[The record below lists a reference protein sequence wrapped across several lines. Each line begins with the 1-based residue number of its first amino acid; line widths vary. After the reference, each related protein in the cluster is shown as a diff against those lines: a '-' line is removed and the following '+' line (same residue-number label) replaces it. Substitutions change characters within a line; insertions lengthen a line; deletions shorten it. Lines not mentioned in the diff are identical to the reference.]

1 MQHVLTSFFTIFH
14 LSPCFFNNS
23 FNLVSNLA
31 QKTSE
36 GQGKKTKEKKMG
48 QPVPKGTTQPKW
60 RRKRKGKKEREKI
73 FACQT
78 IFRHTRATVT
88 IHIWLSILQAISICT
103 YIYIYIYKNCYY
115 DAYLKA
121 LFHRLTVWHP
131 DIQFLFKV
139 IHTERIVILSV
150 CDSKTI

>member
-1 MQHVLTSFFTIFH
+1 LADATRANQLFDNFSSQSLF
-14 LSPCFFNNS
+14 LQQL

-48 QPVPKGTTQPKW
+48 QPVPKGTTQPNPI
-60 RRKRKGKKEREKI
+60 RKRKGKKEREKI

-88 IHIWLSILQAISICT
+88 IDE
-103 YIYIYIYKNCYY
+103 Y
-115 DAYLKA
+115 
-121 LFHRLTVWHP
+121 F
-131 DIQFLFKV
+131 
-139 IHTERIVILSV
+139 
-150 CDSKTI
+150 

>member
-103 YIYIYIYKNCYY
+103 YIYIYIYIKI
-115 DAYLKA
+115 ATTM
-121 LFHRLTVWHP
+121 LTWKP
-131 DIQFLFKV
+131 CFIDWPSDIQTYNSFSK
-139 IHTERIVILSV
+139 LS
-150 CDSKTI
+150 TQRG